1 LEDESRAF
9 RREGKGDL
17 ILNVGPNLLLQ
28 TDAGYARP
36 STALKRMGF
45 LVVLVLSFA
54 GWQKEDNLV
63 F

>member
-1 LEDESRAF
+1 M
-9 RREGKGDL
+9 
-17 ILNVGPNLLLQ
+17 IVGSNFALQ

-36 STALKRMGF
+36 STALERMGF